1 MQMLR
6 VLLTHMLDAKVLQI
20 AGMEWFWVLIVIVA
34 LLFGAN
40 RIPEIARAIGRAM
53 GEFQRGKMEI
63 EREIEKAKAEV
74 QKPSAEIEKEMR
86 QASAE
91 LNKTPERL
99 KLEEAA
105 KALGIDPAG
114 KSDEQLREEIKKAV

>member
-1 MQMLR
+1 MLEGFA
-6 VLLTHMLDAKVLQI
+6 LNI
-20 AGMEWFWVLIVIVA
+20 AGMEWFWVLIVVVV
-34 LLFGAN
+34 LLFGAS

-53 GEFQRGKMEI
+53 GEFQRGKL
-63 EREIEKAKAEV
+63 
-74 QKPSAEIEKEMR
+74 EIEKEIEK
-86 QASAE
+86 ASAE

-114 KSDEQLREEIKKAV
+114 KSDEQLREEIKKAA